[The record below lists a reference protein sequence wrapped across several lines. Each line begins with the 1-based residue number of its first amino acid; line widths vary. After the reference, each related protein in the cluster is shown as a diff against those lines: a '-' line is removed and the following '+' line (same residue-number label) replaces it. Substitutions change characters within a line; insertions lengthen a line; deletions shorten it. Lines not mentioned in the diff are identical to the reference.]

1 MTNLCFQIDGYVS
14 PFADQLPKVQTEDL
28 IYIEKFEE
36 DAYGHWLF
44 GGTSTSLVDKVNGR
58 TLTLQAGATVQP
70 IYADNYVRLGAAKGQ
85 SLQSGLMDSAVD
97 GYTISGVVQPET
109 SDLMVLLGTLGA
121 STEPQGAGIFTSA
134 GKVFATGRTGVS
146 SLDPG
151 LALDTSKPVFV
162 SVSVNKTSGVVNIVA
177 MQNGVTFE
185 KTSTGAQVDSGT
197 ALSVG
202 NSRYTTS
209 ATYNTLKNKYYEA
222 IIHNRA
228 LSISEMKAM
237 ANRAKIRQAK
247 RGNAF

>member
-28 IYIEKFEE
+28 IYTEKFEE

-85 SLQSGLMDSAVD
+85 SLQSGLLDSAVN
-97 GYTISGVVQPET
+97 GYTISGIVQPET
-109 SDLMVLLGTLGA
+109 NDLMVLLGALGA
-121 STEPQGAGIFTSA
+121 NTEPQGAGIFTSA
-134 GKVFATGRTGVS
+134 NKVYATARTGVS
-146 SLDPG
+146 SLESG
-151 LALDTSKPVFV
+151 LLLDISKPVFV
-162 SVSVNKTSGVVNIVA
+162 SMSVDKASGVVNIVA
-177 MQNGVTFE
+177 MQNGVIFE
-185 KTSTGAQVDSGT
+185 KTSTGAQVDLGT

-202 NSRYTTS
+202 NSRYTTT

-222 IIHNRA
+222 IIHNKA
-228 LSISEMKAM
+228 LSIAEMKAM
-237 ANRAKIRQAK
+237 ADRAKIRQTK

>member
-70 IYADNYVRLGAAKGQ
+70 EYGENYVHLGAAKGQ
-85 SLQSGLMDSAVD
+85 SLQSGLIDSAVT
-97 GYTISGVVQPET
+97 GYTISGLVQPET
-109 SDLMVLLGTLGA
+109 SDLMVLLGSLGTN
-121 STEPQGAGIFTSA
+121 TEPQGAGVFTSA
-134 GKVFATGRTGVS
+134 GKVFATARTGVS

-151 LALDTSKPVFV
+151 LALDISKPVFV

-209 ATYNTLKNKYYEA
+209 TAYNTLKNKYYEA
-222 IIHNRA
+222 IIHNKA
-228 LSISEMKAM
+228 LSIAEMKAM
-237 ANRAKIRQAK
+237 ANRAKIRQTK